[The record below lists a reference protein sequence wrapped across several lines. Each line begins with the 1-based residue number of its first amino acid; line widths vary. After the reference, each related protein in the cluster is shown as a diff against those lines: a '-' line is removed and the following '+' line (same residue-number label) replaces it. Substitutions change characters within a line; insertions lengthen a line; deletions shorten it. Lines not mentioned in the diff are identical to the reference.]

1 LSMKQLLIELPLA
14 LFFSWGLLGCGEKIE
29 PGTTPPGGGPT
40 VKAVVG
46 VAQITVQPRTYEAV
60 GTVQPRT
67 AGTLSSKVMGNV
79 LEVRVNEGDRVQ
91 KGEVLAVLDSLQ
103 IAARLREAEAGLA
116 EARRAE
122 TAAGAARE
130 AALANAVQAES
141 AYDRARNLLAGE
153 AMTEEGF
160 EAAEAKHKEAQAALS
175 QAEAMLGASQYRV
188 KQAQAAVEAVM
199 VNQKDTL
206 ILAPYD
212 GKVTRKMAEV
222 GDLASP
228 GTPILSL
235 EATDGYQVELILP
248 ETYIQ
253 QVRLGQRVK
262 LKVPSISDQAY
273 EGVIET
279 IVPQADTQSL
289 TFYLKV
295 GLSGNGSL
303 KPGLFARVVVPIGE
317 ERILLVPDSATVH
330 KGQLTGLFTVTPE
343 GVARFRLIR
352 TGRVFGDQIEVV
364 TGLEPGYRFVV
375 SPPPALVDGAQVET
389 TS

>member
-1 LSMKQLLIELPLA
+1 MKHPRKELPLV
-14 LFFSWGLLGCGEKIE
+14 LFLLWGLLGCGEKIE
-29 PGTTPPGGGPT
+29 PGTTPPARGPA
-40 VKAVVG
+40 VKALVS
-46 VAQITVQPRTYEAV
+46 VAQVSVQPLIYEAV

-67 AGTLSSKVMGNV
+67 AGTVSSKVMGNV
-79 LEVRVNEGDRVQ
+79 LEVRVNEGDRVK
-91 KGEVLAVLDSLQ
+91 KGEVLVVLDSLQ
-103 IAARLREAEAGLA
+103 ISARLREAEAGLA

-122 TAAGAARE
+122 TAASAARE

-153 AMTEEGF
+153 AMTKEGF

-175 QAEAMLGASQYRV
+175 RAEAMLGAAQYRV
-188 KQAQAAVEAVM
+188 KQAQAAVEGVM

-206 ILAPYD
+206 ILAPYN
-212 GKVTRKMAEV
+212 GKVTKKMAEV

-235 EATDGYQVELILP
+235 EAAEGYQVELILP

-253 QVRLGQRVK
+253 QVRLGQRVRIK
-262 LKVPSISDQAY
+262 IPSISVQAY

-317 ERILLVPDSATVH
+317 ERVLLVPESAPVH

-364 TGLEPGYRFVV
+364 AGLEPGSRFVV
-375 SPPPALVDGAQVET
+375 SPPPGLVDGAQVEAA
-389 TS
+389 S